1 MKSLL
6 GKLGIILAIIERKG
20 KMKGLF
26 LFIFFNILL
35 CSSITF
41 AGEVIIAT
49 EVQNCFYADGK
60 MECSKGEFKNT
71 YYRNGDKIVR
81 TNVFNF
87 RKKESLSDDTVY
99 KVIGELFS
107 DPRNNSGSLFPQVI
121 RAIGFPGADAI
132 EILAIDKNYIQAV
145 KSTSNYF
152 SISRF
157 KIERE

>member
-1 MKSLL
+1 MKSLS
-6 GKLGIILAIIERKG
+6 GKLGVVVAVIERKG
-20 KMKGLF
+20 KMKRLCFLIFLKILF
-26 LFIFFNILL
+26 
-35 CSSITF
+35 CSSIAF
-41 AGEVIIAT
+41 PGDVITAT

-71 YYRNGDKIVR
+71 YYRDKDKIVR

-87 RKKESLSDDTVY
+87 RKKESSSDDTVY
-99 KVIGELFS
+99 KVIGELLS
-107 DPRNNSGSLFPQVI
+107 DPRNNSGGLLPQVT

-157 KIERE
+157 RIERE

>member
-1 MKSLL
+1 MKRLSLL
-6 GKLGIILAIIERKG
+6 
-20 KMKGLF
+20 
-26 LFIFFNILL
+26 IFFNVLL

-41 AGEVIIAT
+41 AGEVITAT

-60 MECSKGEFKNT
+60 MKCSEGEFKNT
-71 YYRNGDKIVR
+71 YYRDGDKIVR

-87 RKKESLSDDTVY
+87 RKKQSLSDDTVY

-107 DPRNNSGSLFPQVI
+107 DPRNNSGALFPQVT
-121 RAIGFPGADAI
+121 RAIGFPGTDAV

-157 KIERE
+157 KIEKE